1 MSVATRVTERL
12 EQIWSDP
19 PGVPGFFSTV
29 DHKRIGIRYLW
40 TGFAFFLIA
49 GVQALLMRTQLA
61 VPDNTI
67 VGPEEF
73 NRLFTMHGTTMIF
86 LFNTPILAGF
96 GNYFVPLM
104 IGTRDMAFP
113 KMNAFSYWVYLLSSI
128 FLYGSFLSGQVP
140 DTGWFAYPPLS
151 SSQAFSP
158 GRGLDFWTLGVVF
171 LGLSTTVGGFNF
183 IVTIFKMR
191 APGMTLSR
199 MPLFVWAI
207 LVMAFLILFSLP
219 AITLGPLL
227 MEFDRAF
234 GTAFFDATRGGDPLL
249 YQHLFWFWGH
259 PEVYI
264 LFVPAIG
271 MLAMIIPTFAR
282 RPQAGYTWVV
292 ASLLAIGFI
301 SFGVWVHHMFAT
313 GIPDLTNSFFSAAG
327 LVITIPSAI
336 EIFAWIATLWTGR
349 IRWGTPLLFA
359 LGFLSIFV
367 LGGITGVMVSM
378 VPFDWQATDSYFVVA
393 HLHYVLIGGVV
404 FPVFAAFYYWL
415 PKITG
420 YLMDERLG
428 GTSFWIMLIGFHLTF
443 FPMHIVGL
451 MGMPRRVYTFHD
463 GLGWGVYNRIET
475 IGGFMFALGV
485 LISVAAFVLS
495 FVKRVPAGDNPW
507 NAGTLEWATT
517 SPPADYNFAAMPAVR
532 SRYPLWEPDAP
543 HPTAPKPGDVVLAPA
558 GIEEHATLGTA
569 GLDARVE
576 DILVMPHPTAWP
588 FLLAFGLFVGF
599 SAMLL
604 RSAPLGVLGLIWTVV
619 AMIGWHWNE
628 LRGAGGH
635 AASAEGGDH
644 HGGGH

>member
-1 MSVATRVTERL
+1 VTTTARITERL
-12 EQIWSDP
+12 ERVWADA
-19 PGVPGFFSTV
+19 PGVPGFFNTV
-29 DHKRIGIRYLW
+29 DHKRIGVRYLV

-49 GVQALLMRTQLA
+49 GVQALLIRTQLA
-61 VPDNTI
+61 VPENDFLSA
-67 VGPEEF
+67 EAF

-86 LFNTPILAGF
+86 LFNTPILSGF

-104 IGTRDMAFP
+104 LGTRDMAFP
-113 KMNAFSYWVYLLSSI
+113 KLNAVSYWIYLLSGF
-128 FLYGSFLSGQVP
+128 FLYGSFLVGEVP
-140 DTGWFAYPPLS
+140 NTGWFAYAPLS
-151 SSQAFSP
+151 SEEIFTP
-158 GRGLDFWTLGVVF
+158 GLGLDFWTLGVIF
-171 LGLSTTVGGFNF
+171 LGLSTTVGGINF

-207 LVMAFLILFSLP
+207 LVMSFLILFSLP
-219 AITLGPLL
+219 AVTLGPLL

-234 GTAFFDATRGGDPLL
+234 GMAFFDAARGGDPIL

-292 ASLLAIGFI
+292 ASLVAIGFI

-313 GIPDLTNSFFSAAG
+313 GVPFLAASFFSAAG

-336 EIFAWIATLWTGR
+336 EIFAWLATLWTGR

-378 VPFDWQATDSYFVVA
+378 VPFDLQATDSYFVVA
-393 HLHYVLIGGVV
+393 HLHYVLVGGVV
-404 FPVFAAFYYWL
+404 FPVFGAFYYWL

-451 MGMPRRVYTFHD
+451 LGMPRRVYTFQE
-463 GLGWGVYNRIET
+463 GLGWDGYNMVQS
-475 IGGFMFALGV
+475 IGGYMFALGV
-485 LISVAAFVLS
+485 LVSVAAFVLS
-495 FVKRVPAGDNPW
+495 LIKKTPAGNNPW

-517 SPPADYNFAAMPAVR
+517 SPPAEYNFAAMPAVT
-532 SRYPLWEPDAP
+532 SRYPLWSPDAP
-543 HPTAPKPGDVVLAPA
+543 DPTEPRAYDVVLAAP
-558 GIEEHATLGTA
+558 GEEKHETLGTA
-569 GLDARVE
+569 GLDAEVE
-576 DILVMPHPTAWP
+576 DILVMPHPSYWP
-588 FLLAFGLFVGF
+588 FLLAVGLFIGF
-599 SAMLL
+599 VAMLL
-604 RSAPLGVLGLIWTVV
+604 RSAPIGVVGLVWTVTS
-619 AMIGWHWNE
+619 MIGWHWGE
-628 LRGAGGH
+628 LK
-635 AASAEGGDH
+635 GGDH
-644 HGGGH
+644 